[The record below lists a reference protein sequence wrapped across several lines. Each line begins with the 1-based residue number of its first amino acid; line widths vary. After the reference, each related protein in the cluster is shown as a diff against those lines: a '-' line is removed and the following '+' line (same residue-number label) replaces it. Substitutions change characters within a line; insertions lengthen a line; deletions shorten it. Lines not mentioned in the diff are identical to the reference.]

1 MDPDWFATI
10 VITAEDILLMKYK
23 VVKLAPQ
30 DIILFVNTV
39 INFLV
44 LLVNG
49 LIM

>member
-1 MDPDWFATI
+1 MDLDWFATI

-23 VVKLAPQ
+23 VVKLATE
-30 DIILFVNTV
+30 DMILFVNTV
-39 INFLV
+39 IDIIV